1 MARGAVQLVLGR
13 DEIWIPERWRGLNVG
28 GQDGHSRFIRARLWV
43 IRTLERISR
52 PRMDALR
59 RRRRSTAV
67 FGALVRCGTVN
78 AFLAR
83 PFTGL
88 DTLPSLGV
96 VVLALGVLLED
107 ALIALIGLVLGIA
120 GIAPRILLAA
130 ALVNLAS
137 NAV

>member
-1 MARGAVQLVLGR
+1 LR
-13 DEIWIPERWRGLNVG
+13 
-28 GQDGHSRFIRARLWV
+28 V

-52 PRMDALR
+52 PRMDALLR
-59 RRRRSTAV
+59 RRVSTAA
-67 FGALVRCGTVN
+67 FGALVRCGTVD

-96 VVLALGVLLED
+96 VALGLGVLLED
-107 ALIALIGLVLGIA
+107 ALIALIALIGMVLGIA
-120 GIAPRILLAA
+120 GIAPRILLAT

-137 NAV
+137 SAV